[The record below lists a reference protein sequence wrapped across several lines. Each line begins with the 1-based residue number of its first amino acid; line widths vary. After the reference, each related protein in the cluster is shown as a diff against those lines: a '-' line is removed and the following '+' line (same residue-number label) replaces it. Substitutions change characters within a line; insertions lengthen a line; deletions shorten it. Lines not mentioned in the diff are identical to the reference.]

1 MKMLKVALI
10 SLTAIFATVNTANA
24 SLIYDGDVTPSV
36 FFGSG
41 NGNGFFVIDSQ
52 NDIELGLRAK
62 IPYQS
67 IYNSNGDGTYSMDTG
82 AHPLHGAPGAGW
94 NFEFSINANVDGLGN
109 EILGDFF
116 YLLSID
122 MDPSAGQSWTTF
134 NPVTTFTDNAIGNN
148 GASAQNSMN
157 VGWLG
162 LPFDSSIGGTYDFKL
177 QAFALEGTGQNPLA
191 ETMMQVIV
199 SGDATAVPEPST
211 LALLSLAFL
220 GLVSRRKVK

>member
-1 MKMLKVALI
+1 MLKIALI
-10 SLTAIFATVNTANA
+10 SLTALFTTVNTANA
-24 SLIYDGDVTPSV
+24 SLIYDGNVTPSV

-41 NGNGFFVIDSQ
+41 NSNGYFVIDSQ

-67 IYNSNGDGTYSMDTG
+67 TYNSNGDGTYSMDTG
-82 AHPLHGAPGAGW
+82 AHPKWGAPGAGW

-122 MDPSAGQSWTTF
+122 MDPSLGLAWTSF

-148 GASAQNSMN
+148 GYSAQNSMN
-157 VGWLG
+157 VGWLS
-162 LPFDSSIGGTYDFKL
+162 LPFDSSIAGTYDFKL
-177 QAFALEGTGQNPLA
+177 QAFSTQNQGLLA

-199 SGDATAVPEPST
+199 GGGGVATVPEPST